1 MQSNRNLLWVV
12 LVGTVLVV
20 AAYYLG
26 ASQNPAPVTTPAAT
40 APAEKPAAA
49 APAEE
54 TTVDSADPPPGDLTA
69 ADAAETVK
77 RIEEEQRQ
85 QMQMMEK
92 SRLPGDGE
100 WVDGPGEEPPQ
111 KN

>member
-1 MQSNRNLLWVV
+1 MPSNRNLLWVV
-12 LVGTVLVV
+12 LVGAVLVV

-26 ASQNPAPVTTPAAT
+26 ANRSTVPLAIPAAT

-49 APAEE
+49 APAEK
-54 TTVDSADPPPGDLTA
+54 TTADSDPTPGDLTA
-69 ADAAETVK
+69 ADAAQTVK
-77 RIEEEQRQ
+77 RIEDEQQQ

-100 WVDGPGEEPPQ
+100 WVDGPGEDPPQ